1 MAANYNSVTELKETA
16 TEEGGL
22 AVVTLLDLR
31 EMLAFKKLGVRVLN
45 TIAEELISNGLGYY
59 PPELLDSND
68 QPRQWDEVRIYVK
81 DSALG
86 KIVDA
91 VLSPSTASD
100 TLLLEATSGSDASAA
115 EILDQIRTLLE

>member
-1 MAANYNSVTELKETA
+1 MAKFSSVAELKSTA
-16 TEEGGL
+16 AEEGGL

-31 EMLAFKKLGVRVLN
+31 EMLEFKKLGVRVLN

-59 PPELLDSND
+59 PPELLDFNEK
-68 QPRQWDEVRIYVK
+68 PRQWDEVRVYVK
-81 DSALG
+81 DTPLG

-115 EILDQIRTLLE
+115 EVLDQIRTLLE